1 MKCEELT
8 QIELEYVSG
17 GFRNFMFGY
26 LVSKAMDSYVD
37 WVQGG
42 AGG

>member
-26 LVSKAMDSYVD
+26 LVSKAMDLGTGWRRWLES
-37 WVQGG
+37 
-42 AGG
+42 